1 VQAFPKG
8 ESNLMGLRE
17 HIVQRVRCA
26 LGRHVPDR
34 RRVKE
39 DAYGIYRGKCRGC
52 GKPMSRSQKGWTLDE
67 K

>member
-1 VQAFPKG
+1 
-8 ESNLMGLRE
+8 MGLRE